1 MAPGQGRL
9 EAGHGERGTPPT
21 ADLGGAGRQRGG
33 GVRAGPAHVQG
44 DETGSLPRGRDH
56 LPNAPLRGQ
65 VMDWWHF
72 GSAALGAFCG
82 YMAAWGVRAWHDRER
97 SRRWV
102 IGDEEFQRWA
112 IQKSQQ
118 QTDR

>member
-1 MAPGQGRL
+1 
-9 EAGHGERGTPPT
+9 
-21 ADLGGAGRQRGG
+21 
-33 GVRAGPAHVQG
+33 
-44 DETGSLPRGRDH
+44 
-56 LPNAPLRGQ
+56 
-65 VMDWWHF
+65 MDWWHF